1 MREIVDR
8 LEGMK
13 IPGTI
18 VERPEVEGGPRP
30 ARVGI
35 PLIQETQVES
45 KLGATTARNWVTA
58 GTSVL
63 S

>member
-1 MREIVDR
+1 ME
-8 LEGMK
+8 

-18 VERPEVEGGPRP
+18 VERPEAEGGPRP

-35 PLIQETQVES
+35 LLIQETRVES
-45 KLGATTARNWVTA
+45 KLGAGTARNWVTA